1 MRVFLRVAAWVV
13 LGWSTG
19 QVLAGQRTPDRYE
32 ALRDGKLTFWVSS
45 RRPFDGDGL
54 VAELKK
60 DYPKLQVQWQA
71 FPPNALLP
79 AIDTARQNGTLPDAV
94 FADNAAQERPLM
106 SSGRMREM
114 AGRPRRGDRGWW
126 MVLKDAPDGKVGEA
140 FLVWLEQS
148 PEWKAGLS
156 ATQLLTSADE
166 AAVQAVAKGVM
177 EAFGS
182 FPVRPPQDALDTAVS
197 TFAWNWVRLN
207 QMREGG
213 KQSYTSQIEKVGG
226 NERLAYVLAST
237 LEQGEDSFGVLHS
250 FMVLRKEDGGWRVLL
265 LVPEGPLPTIEQM
278 FATIDSIGLKRDA
291 PKGSSSVTLLA
302 PGDGERV
309 TRFPKTEIAFEQEG
323 NPGELYGVE
332 SQYFDPGRKMWSPSL
347 MYWVPAKDGARI
359 TRMEEPFGVGQQPHR
374 WRVWSVNKAG
384 VVTLSEWRTIDF
396 IN

>member
-1 MRVFLRVAAWVV
+1 
-13 LGWSTG
+13 
-19 QVLAGQRTPDRYE
+19 
-32 ALRDGKLTFWVSS
+32 
-45 RRPFDGDGL
+45 
-54 VAELKK
+54 
-60 DYPKLQVQWQA
+60 
-71 FPPNALLP
+71 
-79 AIDTARQNGTLPDAV
+79 
-94 FADNAAQERPLM
+94 
-106 SSGRMREM
+106 
-114 AGRPRRGDRGWW
+114 

-148 PEWKAGLS
+148 PEWKAGLP
-156 ATQLLTSADE
+156 ATRLLTPADE
-166 AAVQAVAKGVM
+166 AAVQAVAKEVM

-250 FMVLRKEDGGWRVLL
+250 FMVLRKESARWKVLL

-291 PKGSSSVTLLA
+291 PKGGSSVTLLV
-302 PGDGERV
+302 PGNGERV

-323 NPGELYGVE
+323 DPAELYGVE

-347 MYWVPAKDGARI
+347 MYWVPAKDGARM
-359 TRMEEPFGVGQQPHR
+359 TRMAAPFGVGQQPHR